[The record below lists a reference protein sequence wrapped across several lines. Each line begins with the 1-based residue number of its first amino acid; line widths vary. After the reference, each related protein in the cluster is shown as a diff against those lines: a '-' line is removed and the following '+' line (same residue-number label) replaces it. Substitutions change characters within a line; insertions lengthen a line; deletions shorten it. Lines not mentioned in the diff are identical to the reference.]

1 MRAIAT
7 ITLTTCLYTVCGT
20 DTLGVIGRLLLLLLV
35 VVVLPLGR
43 LLRPMHS
50 SLASLMTGRR

>member
-7 ITLTTCLYTVCGT
+7 ITLTTCLNTVCGT
-20 DTLGVIGRLLLLLLV
+20 DTLGVIGRLLLLLV